1 MATLVLQVAGTAIGT
16 YLGGPI
22 GGAIGSA
29 IGATAGNYMDRSL
42 MSGGGKHM
50 EGPRI
55 INLNGITAAEGA
67 PIPRVYGRARLG
79 GHIIWATSF
88 EEVANRQ
95 KVKSGGKG
103 SPSTPTQ
110 TTYSYYANVAIGLC
124 EGEIAFVRRVW
135 VDGYL
140 LDLTKVTMR
149 VYRGTETQQP
159 DPLIVAKQ
167 GRGDIPAFKGLAYV
181 VFERLPLAD
190 YGNRLPVLTFEVVRP
205 VDGLAQ
211 MIKAVDLIPGSTEFG
226 CDTTLVNQYAGFG
239 VSTAQNRNQTT
250 HSVDLLASLDALQA
264 LCPNLTNVALV
275 VAWFGDDLR
284 AGNCTIRPKVDLNA
298 KTTTGAEW
306 SVAGLTRAAA
316 LQTSRSNGVAA
327 YGSTPSDSSVIHCI
341 AALKSRGLKVM
352 LYPFVMMDVP
362 ANNTLPD
369 PYSVTVGQPAYPWR
383 GRISCNPAIGQTGSV
398 DGTLA
403 AETQVNS
410 FFGQVTVANF
420 NGTGSVVAPIT
431 NPFSDGNDG
440 SLFNV
445 TTGMSVPYSGANEW
459 SFRRHIL
466 HYAAL
471 AKTAG
476 GVDAFLIGS
485 ELIGLTRVR
494 GAAGNFLAVTHL
506 IALAGDVR
514 AILGS
519 TTKISY
525 AADWT
530 EYGSYVI
537 GSQVRFPLDAL
548 WANANINFV
557 GIDYYPPLSD
567 WRGGRDHLDA
577 SLANSIY
584 SLDYLTSRFKAGEA
598 YDWYYESEADR
609 NAQIR
614 TSITDGAA
622 NKPWIYRAKDL
633 KNWWSNPHFERLNGA
648 ELGAPTAWIPQS
660 KPIWLT
666 EFGVPAVDK
675 GSNAPNVFSDP
686 KSSESAFPPF
696 SIGVRDDLIQARSI
710 EALIRNYDPAHPNYV
725 AGSNPTSNVYGGLMI
740 DTSRIH
746 IWAWDARPFPAFP
759 HSDEVWADGTNWIT
773 GHWLNGRLEGTPVDR
788 LLAKIMVDFQLG
800 SAQFSDVDGFIDG
813 YVIDRPMAARS
824 AIESLLALFGCD
836 AVTSAGTIGFAG
848 RKAKPV
854 LALNK
859 DDFVPDRNGGILHQ
873 NRAQETELA
882 HEISLTFVESSIDFR
897 TISVAS
903 RRLSGASKREIRLN
917 TAAMMPREAAQKLV
931 DISLQESWIGR
942 DTIDF
947 SLRPGLL
954 GLQIGDVIRID
965 SADTQKLFRI
975 VKITDSLE
983 RKISAKTIEPS
994 LYDEAGSGKT
1004 LLSLP
1009 THKTNGPPFAI
1020 ILDLPAANETPT
1032 ALQYMA
1038 IHADPWQGGYTVWR
1052 SRDGGSFEAFLTL
1065 NQSATVG
1072 KTLNDLVPATPWLF
1086 DRSTK
1091 LTVQIVGGY
1100 LASIEETSSLAGTN
1114 TLGVRGA
1121 DGAWEIITFASAAL
1135 TGVNQ
1140 WELSGFTRGLKGSE
1154 AQAQRIAPAG
1164 STVVLIDVAV
1174 VETTSSMSDIGTNW
1188 IYRIAASN
1196 TDYTDPNA
1204 ITLTSTV
1211 KNVALLPLSPVQ
1223 PRAVRGGAGITITW
1237 IRRTRIGGDTWETL
1251 EVPLSEGQESYLLEI
1266 MNGANVVR
1274 SVTLAAPVYQ
1284 YNSSDELSYFG
1295 TAQSQLTIKVRQI
1308 SSDAGAGL
1316 PLLATLIIG

>member
-1 MATLVLQVAGTAIGT
+1 MATLVLQVAGSAIGT
-16 YLGGPI
+16 FLGGPI

-29 IGATAGNYMDRSL
+29 IGATAGNYIDRSL
-42 MSGGGKHM
+42 LSGGGKHM
-50 EGPRI
+50 EGPRLT
-55 INLNGITAAEGA
+55 NLNGITAAEGA

-79 GHIIWATSF
+79 GHVIWATSF
-88 EEVANRQ
+88 EEVGSRQ

-103 SPSTPTQ
+103 SPSSSTQ
-110 TTYSYYANVAIGLC
+110 TTYSYFANVAIGLC
-124 EGEIAFVRRVW
+124 EGEIAYVRRVW

-149 VYRGTETQQP
+149 VYRGTQTQQP

-167 GRGDIPAFKGLAYV
+167 GRGDIPAFRGLAYV

-205 VDGLAQ
+205 VAGLAQ

-226 CDTTLVNQYAGFG
+226 YDTTQVNQYAGFG

-264 LCPNLTNVALV
+264 LCPNLSSVALV

-306 SVAGLTRAAA
+306 SVAGLSRSAA

-362 ANNTLPD
+362 ENNTLPD
-369 PYSVTVGQPAYPWR
+369 PYTGASSQAAYPWR
-383 GRISCNPAIGQTGSV
+383 GRITCTPAIGKAGTV

-410 FFGQVTVANF
+410 FFGQVTIANF
-420 NGTGSVVAPIT
+420 NGTSSVVTPIS
-431 NPFSDGNDG
+431 NPFLDGNDG

-466 HYAAL
+466 HYATL

-494 GAAGNFLAVTHL
+494 GATGNFPAVTQL

-514 AILGS
+514 SILGS
-519 TTKISY
+519 TTKIGY

-537 GSQVRFPLDAL
+537 GSQVRFPLDSL

-577 SLANSIY
+577 TLANSIY
-584 SLDYLTSRFKAGEA
+584 SLDYLASRFKAGEA
-598 YDWYYESEADR
+598 YDWYYANEADR
-609 NAQIR
+609 NTQTR
-614 TSITDGAA
+614 TPITDGIA
-622 NKPWIYRAKDL
+622 NKPWIYRPKDL
-633 KNWWSNPHFERLNGA
+633 KNWWSNPHFERINDT
-648 ELGAPTAWIPQS
+648 ELGTPTAWIPQS

-675 GSNAPNVFSDP
+675 GSNAPNDFSDP

-710 EALIRNYDPAHPNYV
+710 EALFKNYDPSHPSYV

-740 DTSRIH
+740 DPSRIH

-773 GHWLNGRLEGTPVDR
+773 GHWLNGRLEGTPIDH
-788 LLAKIMVDFQLG
+788 LLAKIMADFQLG
-800 SAQFSDVDGFIDG
+800 SAEFSDVDGFIDG
-813 YVIDRPMAARS
+813 YVIDRPMAARA
-824 AIESLLALFGCD
+824 AIEPLLALFGCD
-836 AVTSAGTIGFAG
+836 AVTSAGTIGFSG

-854 LALNK
+854 LSITK
-859 DDFVPDRNGGILHQ
+859 DDFVPDRSGGILHQ

-897 TISVAS
+897 TISVSS
-903 RRLSGASKREIRLN
+903 RRLSGRSKREIRMN
-917 TAAMMPREAAQKLV
+917 TAAMMPRESAQKLADV
-931 DISLQESWIGR
+931 NLQESWIGR

-954 GLQIGDVIRID
+954 ALQIGDVIRID

-975 VKITDSLE
+975 VKITDNLE
-983 RKISAKTIEPS
+983 RKISAKAIEPS

-1009 THKTNGPPFAI
+1009 AQKTNGPPFAI

-1032 ALQYMA
+1032 ALQYLA

-1072 KTLNDLVPATPWLF
+1072 KTLNNLTPATPWLF

-1091 LTVQIVGGY
+1091 LTVQIVGGHFT
-1100 LASIEETSSLAGTN
+1100 SIEETSSLAGIN

-1121 DGAWEIITFASAAL
+1121 DGAWEIFTFASAVL

-1154 AQAQRIAPAG
+1154 AQAQRVAPAG
-1164 STVVLIDVAV
+1164 SSVVLIDEAV
-1174 VETTSSMSDIGTNW
+1174 VQTTSSMADIGTNW
-1188 IYRIAASN
+1188 VYRIAPSN

-1223 PRAVRGGAGITITW
+1223 PRAVRNTTGIAITW
-1237 IRRTRIGGDTWETL
+1237 IRRTRIGGDTWETV
-1251 EVPLSEGQESYLLEI
+1251 EVPLSEGQESYVLEI

-1274 SVTLAAPVYQ
+1274 SVTLSAPVYQ
-1284 YNSSDELSYFG
+1284 YNSSDELSDFG
-1295 TAQSQLTIKVRQI
+1295 GAQNSLAIRVRQI
-1308 SSDAGAGL
+1308 SSDVGAGL

>member
-29 IGATAGNYMDRSL
+29 IGATAGNYIDRSL
-42 MSGGGKHM
+42 MSGGGKRM
-50 EGPRI
+50 EGPRLT
-55 INLNGITAAEGA
+55 NLNGITAAEGA

-88 EEVANRQ
+88 EEVASRQ

-103 SPSTPTQ
+103 SPSSPTQ
-110 TTYSYYANVAIGLC
+110 TAYSYYANVAIGIC
-124 EGEIAFVRRVW
+124 EGEIAYIRRVW

-205 VDGLAQ
+205 VAGLAQ

-226 CDTTLVNQYAGFG
+226 YDTTLVNQYAGFG

-264 LCPNLTNVALV
+264 LCPNLTSVALV

-298 KTTTGAEW
+298 KTTAGAEW
-306 SVAGLTRAAA
+306 SVAGLSRATA

-341 AALKSRGLKVM
+341 TALKSRGLKVM

-362 ANNTLPD
+362 VNNTLPD
-369 PYSVTVGQPAYPWR
+369 PYSGTIGQPAYPWR
-383 GRISCNPAIGQTGSV
+383 GRISCTPAIGQVGTV
-398 DGTLA
+398 DATLA

-410 FFGQVTVANF
+410 FFGQVTPANF
-420 NGTGSVVAPIT
+420 NGTGSVVAPIP
-431 NPFSDGNDG
+431 NPFLDGNDG
-440 SLFNV
+440 SLFNI

-466 HYAAL
+466 HYATL

-476 GVDAFLIGS
+476 GVDTFLIGS
-485 ELIGLTRVR
+485 ELIGLTRVQ
-494 GAAGNFLAVTHL
+494 GATGNFPAVTQL

-514 AILGS
+514 TILGS
-519 TTKISY
+519 TTKIGY

-537 GSQVRFPLDAL
+537 GSQVRFPLDPL
-548 WANANINFV
+548 WASANINFV

-598 YDWYYESEADR
+598 YDWYYASEADR
-609 NAQIR
+609 NTQTR
-614 TSITDGAA
+614 TPITDGVA
-622 NKPWIYRAKDL
+622 NKPWIYRAKDI
-633 KNWWSNPHFERLNGA
+633 KSWWSNPHFERVSGA
-648 ELGAPTAWIPQS
+648 ELGSPTAWIPQS

-710 EALIRNYDPAHPNYV
+710 EALFKNYDPSHPGYV
-725 AGSNPTSNVYGGLMI
+725 AGSNPTSSIYGGLMI
-740 DTSRIH
+740 DPSRIH

-759 HSDEVWADGTNWIT
+759 HSTDTWADGENWIT
-773 GHWLNGRLEGTPVDR
+773 GHWLNGRLEGTPIDR
-788 LLAKIMVDFQLG
+788 LLAKIMADFQLG
-800 SAQFSDVDGFIDG
+800 SAEFSDVDGFIDG

-824 AIESLLALFGCD
+824 AIEPLLALFGCD
-836 AVTSAGTIGFAG
+836 AVTTAGKIGFSG
-848 RKAKPV
+848 RKTKPV
-854 LALNK
+854 LALTYN
-859 DDFVPDRNGGILHQ
+859 DFVPDRGGAILHQ
-873 NRAQETELA
+873 NRVQETELA

-897 TISVAS
+897 TISVSS
-903 RRLSGASKREIRLN
+903 RRLSGSSKREIRLN
-917 TAAMMPREAAQKLV
+917 TAAMMPREAAQKLA

-954 GLQIGDVIRID
+954 ALQIGDVIRID

-983 RKISAKTIEPS
+983 RKISAKAIEPS
-994 LYDEAGSGKT
+994 LYDEAGAGKT

-1009 THKTNGPPFAI
+1009 AVKSNGPPFAVM
-1020 ILDLPAANETPT
+1020 LDLSAANETPT
-1032 ALQYMA
+1032 ALQYIA
-1038 IHADPWQGGYTVWR
+1038 IHADPWQGSYSVWR
-1052 SRDGGSFEAFLTL
+1052 SRDGGSFEAFLTI

-1072 KTLNDLVPATPWLF
+1072 QTLNAFAPAAPWLF
-1086 DRSTK
+1086 DRANK
-1091 LTVQIVGGY
+1091 LTVKMVGGY
-1100 LASIEETSSLAGTN
+1100 FSSLDEVSSLGGSN
-1114 TLGVRGA
+1114 TLGIRGA
-1121 DGAWEIITFASAAL
+1121 DGAWEILTFASAVL

-1154 AQAQRIAPAG
+1154 AQAQRSAPAG
-1164 STVVLIDVAV
+1164 STVVLINEAV
-1174 VETTSSMSDIGTNW
+1174 VQTTNSMADIGTNW
-1188 IYRIAASN
+1188 IYRIAPSS

-1211 KNVALLPLSPVQ
+1211 KNNALMPLSPVQ
-1223 PRAVRGGAGITITW
+1223 PRAVRGGAGIAITW
-1237 IRRTRIGGDTWETL
+1237 IRRTRIGGDTWETV
-1251 EVPLSEGQESYLLEI
+1251 EVPLFEGQESYVLEI
-1266 MNGANVVR
+1266 MNGASVVR
-1274 SVTLAAPVYQ
+1274 SVTASTPSYQ
-1284 YNSSDELSYFG
+1284 YAVADETSDFG
-1295 TAQSQLTIKVRQI
+1295 TVQSILAVKIRQI
-1308 SSDAGAGL
+1308 SSDVGAGS
-1316 PLLATLIIG
+1316 PLIATLVIG